1 MHPMICKSSSVMV
14 GEWYVSPI
22 QAELEAEWE
31 HVACCA
37 EAHCPV
43 EAQPTEP
50 LPFDPDEWRPGQLC
64 YEANNSSTRIKRSV
78 SRLE

>member
-1 MHPMICKSSSVMV
+1 MTE
-14 GEWYVSPI
+14 EWRVSPI
-22 QAELEAEWE
+22 QAELETEWE

-37 EAHCPV
+37 E
-43 EAQPTEP
+43 P
-50 LPFDPDEWRPGQLC
+50 LSFDPDEWRPGQLC